1 MARYWAIQP
10 YRPGGRARA
19 VRKCADFSDLIA
31 KIRKFRSTNTDPDN
45 RLRVYVPI
53 HATDS
58 ERHEIVEVGV
68 EVI

>member
-1 MARYWAIQP
+1 MGRHWAIQP
-10 YRPGGRARA
+10 YRPGGRVRA
-19 VRKCADFSDLIA
+19 VRKCADFSDVIA

-53 HATDS
+53 HAPDN
-58 ERHEIVEVGV
+58 ERHEIIELGV